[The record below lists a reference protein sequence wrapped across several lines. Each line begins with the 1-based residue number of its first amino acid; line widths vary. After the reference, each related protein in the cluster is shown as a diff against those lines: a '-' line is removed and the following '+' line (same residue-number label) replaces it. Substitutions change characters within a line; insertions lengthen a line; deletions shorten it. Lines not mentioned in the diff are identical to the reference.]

1 MAAHDNSEDPNY
13 DVDVLIVG
21 AGPTGLAL
29 AAQLA
34 AFGASFRIIDR
45 RQSPGTESRAIA
57 IQPRTLEALRPFG
70 VSGELVAAGRPAR
83 ELHLHL
89 PEETLE
95 VDLFDSGLEDSA
107 FQQLLFLSQTETERI
122 LTQHLLSRRVRIERG
137 AELQDL
143 ARLDPEDP
151 FAGMEAKVQ
160 RMDRGIERIRARYV
174 VGADGAG
181 STVRAKA
188 GMDWRGGAYPGTFI
202 LADVE
207 IDGAEPDAVHS
218 YPTEDGFLFLFPLG
232 GSATWRMIA
241 MKPPHRPAT
250 LETIQELAD
259 TFTHGALHVRDP
271 KWISTFRLSHQ
282 MAEYFQQG
290 SVFLAGDAAHVHSPV
305 AAQGMNTGIQ
315 DALNL
320 GWKLALGARG
330 LASDELIDSYDAERR
345 PVGREVVSTTDRIFK
360 LATSRNGLK
369 KLPRTK
375 LLPALAPKAI
385 GWDGLRSRLFR
396 TMAQLNINYRGSS
409 MVDAGNTR
417 LPALLARGVRPG
429 DRLPDADVIYQDRE
443 RRLQDLV
450 ATPGFA
456 ILLSGPGWPQD
467 APHQLRA
474 ALPQLAG
481 LLNIQQLTV
490 GSSLIANTPGII
502 KDVSGL
508 AFHRLGL
515 SSRRPE
521 LLVIRPDGY
530 VGYRSSGR
538 DITGA
543 VEYLQRLTGEDVAEP
558 VAGETLSA

>member
-1 MAAHDNSEDPNY
+1 MAAHDNSTDPNF

-29 AAQLA
+29 AAQLS
-34 AFGASFRIIDR
+34 AFGTSFRIIDK

-70 VSGELVAAGRPAR
+70 VSAELAAAGTPAR
-83 ELHLHL
+83 QLQLHL

-107 FQQLLFLSQTETERI
+107 YQQLLFLSQTETERI
-122 LTQHLLSRRVRIERG
+122 LTQYLLSRRIRIERG

-143 ARLDPEDP
+143 ERLDPEDP
-151 FAGMEAKVQ
+151 FAGVEAKVQ

-174 VGADGAG
+174 VGADGAD
-181 STVRAKA
+181 STVRSKA
-188 GMDWRGGAYPGTFI
+188 GMDWRGAAYPDTFI
-202 LADVE
+202 LADLE
-207 IDGAEPDAVHS
+207 IDGAEPDTVHS

-232 GSATWRMIA
+232 GRATWRMVGI
-241 MKPPHRPAT
+241 KPRGDSSPAT
-250 LETIQELAD
+250 LETLQGLAD
-259 TFTHGALHVRDP
+259 TYSHGELTVRDP
-271 KWISTFRLSHQ
+271 QWISTFRLSHQ
-282 MAEYFQQG
+282 IAEYFQRG

-330 LASDELIDSYDAERR
+330 LASEDLIDSYHAERR
-345 PVGREVVSTTDRIFK
+345 PVDRDVVASTDRVFK

-375 LLPALAPKAI
+375 LLPAVAPKVMA
-385 GWDGLRSRLFR
+385 WDGVKSRLFR
-396 TMAQLNINYRGSS
+396 TMSQLNVNYRGSD
-409 MVDAGNTR
+409 MVEAGSSR
-417 LPALLARGVRPG
+417 LPAFLTRGPRPG
-429 DRLPDADVIYQDRE
+429 DRLPDADVMYQERE
-443 RRLQDLV
+443 RRLQDLAV
-450 ATPGFA
+450 SAGFTV
-456 ILLSGPGWPQD
+456 LLCGPGWPQD
-467 APHQLRA
+467 MAARLQA

-481 LLNIQQLTV
+481 LLNVKELV
-490 GSSLIANTPGII
+490 PGSSLIAGSPGLI

-515 SSRRPE
+515 SARRPA
-521 LLVIRPDGY
+521 LLVIRPDGH
-530 VGYRSSGR
+530 VGYRTEGR
-538 DITGA
+538 DISGA
-543 VEYLQRLTGEDVAEP
+543 VDYLAGLTTPLEAVPA
-558 VAGETLSA
+558 

>member
-1 MAAHDNSEDPNY
+1 MAAHDNSADPNY

-29 AAQLA
+29 AAQLS
-34 AFGASFRIIDR
+34 AFGTNFRIIDR

-70 VSGELVAAGRPAR
+70 VSGELAAAGRPAR
-83 ELHLHL
+83 QVHLHL

-95 VDLFDSGLEDSA
+95 VDVFDSGLDDSA

-122 LTQHLLSRRVRIERG
+122 LTQYLLSRRVRIERG

-143 ARLDPEDP
+143 ERLDPEDP
-151 FAGMEAKVQ
+151 FAGMEAKIQ

-174 VGADGAG
+174 VGADGAD
-181 STVRAKA
+181 SSVRAKA
-188 GMDWRGGAYPGTFI
+188 GMDWRGGAYPDTFI
-202 LADVE
+202 LADLE
-207 IDGAEPDAVHS
+207 IDGAEPETVHS

-232 GSATWRMIA
+232 NPTTWRMIGI
-241 MKPPHRPAT
+241 KPAGRPAT
-250 LETIQELAD
+250 LETLQQMAD
-259 TFTHGALHVRDP
+259 TFTHGAITLHDP

-282 MAEYFQQG
+282 MAEYFQRG

-330 LASDELIDSYDAERR
+330 VASDELIDSYHAERR
-345 PVGREVVSTTDRIFK
+345 PVGQDVVSTTDRIFK

-375 LLPALAPKAI
+375 LLPAVAPKAMA
-385 GWDGLRSRLFR
+385 WDGLRSRLFR
-396 TMAQLNINYRGSS
+396 TMSQLNVNYRGSS
-409 MVDAGNTR
+409 MVEQGPSR
-417 LPALLARGVRPG
+417 LPALLSRGPRPG

-443 RRLQDLV
+443 RRLQDLAV
-450 ATPGFA
+450 TAGFSV
-456 ILLSGPGWPQD
+456 LLCGPGWPQG
-467 APHQLRA
+467 APQQFQA

-481 LLNIQQLTV
+481 LLTVRQLIA
-490 GSSLIANTPGII
+490 GSSLIANSPDLI

-515 SSRRPE
+515 SARRPE
-521 LLVIRPDGY
+521 LLVVRPDGY
-530 VGYRSSGR
+530 VGYRSTGR
-538 DITGA
+538 DFTGA
-543 VEYLQRLTGEDVAEP
+543 VEYLARLSGFPAHAEATVP
-558 VAGETLSA
+558 AS

>member
-1 MAAHDNSEDPNY
+1 MAAHDNSADPNY

-29 AAQLA
+29 AAQLS

-70 VSGELVAAGRPAR
+70 VSAELAAAGRPAR
-83 ELHLHL
+83 QLHLHL

-95 VDLFDSGLEDSA
+95 VDLFDTGMDDTA

-122 LTQHLLSRRVRIERG
+122 LTQYLLSRRVRIERG

-143 ARLDPEDP
+143 ERLDPEDP
-151 FAGMEAKVQ
+151 FAGMEAKIQ

-174 VGADGAG
+174 VGADGAD

-188 GMDWRGGAYPGTFI
+188 GMDWRGGAYPDTFI

-207 IDGAEPDAVHS
+207 IDGAEPETVHS

-232 GSATWRMIA
+232 GPATWRMIGI
-241 MKPPHRPAT
+241 KPPHRPAT
-250 LETIQELAD
+250 LETLQGMAD
-259 TFTHGALHVRDP
+259 TFTHGQLTVRDP

-282 MAEYFQQG
+282 MAEYFQRG

-330 LASDELIDSYDAERR
+330 LASEELIDSYHAERR
-345 PVGREVVSTTDRIFK
+345 PVGQEVVSTTDRVFK

-375 LLPALAPKAI
+375 LLPAVAPKAMA
-385 GWDGLRSRLFR
+385 WDGLRSRLFR
-396 TMAQLNINYRGSS
+396 SMSQLNVNYRGSS
-409 MVDAGNTR
+409 VVDSGASR
-417 LPALLARGVRPG
+417 FPAALSRGPRPG

-443 RRLQDLV
+443 RRLQDLL
-450 ATPGFA
+450 ATPGFSV
-456 ILLSGPGWPQD
+456 LLCGPGWPQD
-467 APHQLRA
+467 APARLAA

-481 LLNIQQLTV
+481 LLNVRQLTA
-490 GSSLIANTPGII
+490 GSSLIADDAGII

-515 SSRRPE
+515 SPRRAE
-521 LLVIRPDGY
+521 LLVVRPDGY
-530 VGYRSSGR
+530 VGYRSAGR
-538 DITGA
+538 DLSSA
-543 VEYLQRLTGEDVAEP
+543 VEYLEDLTGTADSTAV
-558 VAGETLSA
+558 SA

>member
-45 RQSPGTESRAIA
+45 RQTPGTESRAIA

-70 VSGELVAAGRPAR
+70 ISGELVSAGRPAR

-95 VDLFDSGLEDSA
+95 VDLFDTGLEDSA

-143 ARLDPEDP
+143 ERLDPEDP
-151 FAGMEAKVQ
+151 FAGMEAKIQ

-174 VGADGAG
+174 VGADGAE

-188 GMDWRGGAYPGTFI
+188 GMDWRGGAYPETFI

-207 IDGAEPDAVHS
+207 IEGAEPDAVHS

-232 GSATWRMIA
+232 GTATWRMISI
-241 MKPPHRPAT
+241 KPPHKPAN
-250 LETIQELAD
+250 LETLQGLAD
-259 TFTHGALHVRDP
+259 TFAHGALKVHDP
-271 KWISTFRLSHQ
+271 RWISTFRLSHQ
-282 MAEYFQQG
+282 MAEYFQRG

-330 LASDELIDSYDAERR
+330 LASDELVDSYHAERR
-345 PVGREVVSTTDRIFK
+345 PVDQEVVSSTDRIFR

-375 LLPALAPKAI
+375 LLPALAPKAM
-385 GWDGLRSRLFR
+385 GWDGLRARLFR
-396 TMAQLNINYRGSS
+396 TMAQLNVNYRGSS
-409 MVDAGNTR
+409 IVESGPSHR
-417 LPALLARGVRPG
+417 PALLASGPQPG

-450 ATPGFA
+450 SMPGFSV
-456 ILLSGPGWPQD
+456 LLTGPGWPQD
-467 APHQLRA
+467 AVPQLHA
-474 ALPQLAG
+474 ALPGLAG
-481 LLNIQQLTV
+481 LLNVQYLTV
-490 GSSLIANTPGII
+490 GSSLIANAPGII

-515 SSRRPE
+515 SSRRAE

-543 VEYLQRLTGEDVAEP
+543 VDYLQRLTSGPA
-558 VAGETLSA
+558 AGV